1 MSKVKAAKLNRWAT
15 ILSQKRYTIMHISG
29 EENLW
34 ADLLTR
40 WAVKPIP
47 QTSHKSVK
55 SYTIDRN
62 DHSSD
67 QSSFKIRA
75 LTLEAPIKPEAYDWP
90 DSCLLYTSPSPRD
103 GLLSRMPSSA

>member
-1 MSKVKAAKLNRWAT
+1 
-15 ILSQKRYTIMHISG
+15 MHISG

-47 QTSHKSVK
+47 PTTHKSVK

-62 DHSSD
+62 NHSSD
-67 QSSFKIRA
+67 QSSFKICA

-90 DSCLLYTSPSPRD
+90 ARDDIILSQKSHTPPAGVTLQDTLY
-103 GLLSRMPSSA
+103 LSLIHI